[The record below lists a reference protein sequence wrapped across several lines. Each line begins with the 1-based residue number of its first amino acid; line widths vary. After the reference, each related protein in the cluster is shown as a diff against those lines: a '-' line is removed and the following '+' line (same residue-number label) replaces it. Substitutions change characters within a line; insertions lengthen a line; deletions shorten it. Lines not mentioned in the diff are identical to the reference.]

1 MHRNV
6 KRVIIVS
13 VVAIIGGLGYYLVSP
28 LFLNTIVNE
37 SSPVQL
43 VRDNQVDLPEEALG
57 NDIVGIL
64 ISGSFVGADDF
75 HSSSGEALLVRS
87 DSGELFLRFENFEV
101 RVDTGC
107 RIEATRTEVDALF
120 VGTVGKLGEGET
132 LIGARVSKTTPSSK
146 RTDSVDSC
154 RPPSGS
160 ANSRAASSASRSL
173 MVAHARIAVSY
184 GGAWQT

>member
-75 HSSSGEALLVRS
+75 HSSSGEALVVRS

-101 RVDTGC
+101 RNGPDLYVYLARSTDIGDGFVNLGLLTGNIGDQNYEVSSDVEISEFNTVLIWC
-107 RIEATRTEVDALF
+107 RAFGVLF
-120 VGTVGKLGEGET
+120 
-132 LIGARVSKTTPSSK
+132 
-146 RTDSVDSC
+146 
-154 RPPSGS
+154 GS
-160 ANSRAASSASRSL
+160 AEMS
-173 MVAHARIAVSY
+173 
-184 GGAWQT
+184 

>member
-13 VVAIIGGLGYYLVSP
+13 VIAIVGGLAYYLGSP

-43 VRDNQVDLPEEALG
+43 DRENEINLPEEALG
-57 NDIVGIL
+57 IEIRGVL

-75 HSSSGEALLVRS
+75 HSSSGEALLIRS

-101 RVDTGC
+101 RNGPDLYVYLARSTDIGDGFVNLGRLTGNIGDQNYQVSSDVEISEFNTVLIWC
-107 RIEATRTEVDALF
+107 RAFVVLF
-120 VGTVGKLGEGET
+120 
-132 LIGARVSKTTPSSK
+132 
-146 RTDSVDSC
+146 
-154 RPPSGS
+154 GS
-160 ANSRAASSASRSL
+160 AEMS
-173 MVAHARIAVSY
+173 
-184 GGAWQT
+184 